1 MGFSITDMLNK
12 DTSMAAAPVKEHAIE
27 RISYSKLVP
36 SEDNF
41 YSMQEIEE
49 LKKRL
54 ERKEGRLDSS
64 RDEILRKAREEAQ
77 TVLREAKEYADETIR
92 SYNKLGKASGSAKEM
107 ERERTKLR
115 EKMNALQKANGI
127 KADQK
132 PKKTAAGKRSSHR

>member
-1 MGFSITDMLNK
+1 MSIDPGCRELEESSPALEPAVLRLST
-12 DTSMAAAPVKEHAIE
+12 E
-27 RISYSKLVP
+27 REEVNRYQGR
-36 SEDNF
+36 DR
-41 YSMQEIEE
+41 E

-132 PKKTAAGKRSSHR
+132 PQKQLRQKIFASATVSACSA

>member
-1 MGFSITDMLNK
+1 MSSPISNPAVLRLST
-12 DTSMAAAPVKEHAIE
+12 E
-27 RISYSKLVP
+27 REEVNRYK
-36 SEDNF
+36 
-41 YSMQEIEE
+41 QEIEE

-115 EKMNALQKANGI
+115 EK
-127 KADQK
+127 
-132 PKKTAAGKRSSHR
+132 